1 MLVLVI
7 ALLSI
12 VGTAK
17 EVTAEVTKGD
27 TLKSI
32 LVRHQLPTSDLKY
45 LYPMNHPLLTHLRL
59 GQFIS
64 FKTSE
69 STIDSIRLRNR
80 AQEVFEFKRTDHGYV
95 VNKAPSDLR
104 KTRHS
109 VLFKI
114 DKNLFQDGQKNHL
127 PTALLNQLVTVF
139 SWQVD
144 FTLMQPGDEVMVL
157 YEKMHDRKG
166 NVHVGDVI
174 FARIKMGKNKQYE
187 AIRHLDPAGKAK
199 YYDASGYEIGT
210 AFSKHPVDYTRISS
224 SFNLHRK
231 HPVTGEIKPHHG
243 VDLAAPTGSP
253 VRASAAGHVAFIGNN
268 GGYGKMIAIKHN
280 EHYITRYAH
289 LSGYAKQLKKGAWVD
304 GNQVIG
310 YVGSSGQATGP
321 HLHFE
326 LRKDGQPVNPLKET
340 IPGIK
345 RLTGEEYKSFYANRN
360 YWLALAKSVTVV

>member
-1 MLVLVI
+1 YRLMLVLVI

-69 STIDSIRLRNR
+69 STIDSIRIRNK

-114 DKNLFQDGQKNHL
+114 NKNLFKDGQKNHL
-127 PTALLNQLVTVF
+127 PEVLLNQLVTVF

-174 FARIKMGKNKQYE
+174 FARI
-187 AIRHLDPAGKAK
+187 
-199 YYDASGYEIGT
+199 
-210 AFSKHPVDYTRISS
+210 
-224 SFNLHRK
+224 
-231 HPVTGEIKPHHG
+231 
-243 VDLAAPTGSP
+243 
-253 VRASAAGHVAFIGNN
+253 
-268 GGYGKMIAIKHN
+268 
-280 EHYITRYAH
+280 
-289 LSGYAKQLKKGAWVD
+289 
-304 GNQVIG
+304 
-310 YVGSSGQATGP
+310 
-321 HLHFE
+321 
-326 LRKDGQPVNPLKET
+326 
-340 IPGIK
+340 
-345 RLTGEEYKSFYANRN
+345 
-360 YWLALAKSVTVV
+360 